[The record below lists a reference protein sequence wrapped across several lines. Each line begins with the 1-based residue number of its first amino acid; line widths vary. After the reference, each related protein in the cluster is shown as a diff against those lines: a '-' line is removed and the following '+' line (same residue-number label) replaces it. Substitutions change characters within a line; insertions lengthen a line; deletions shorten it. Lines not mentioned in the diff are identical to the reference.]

1 MRNSIINYA
10 AGGLGVSIVSLLT
23 VLIFARIFNENEY
36 SIYLLNLSIV
46 VFISNFSLIGANAVI
61 MKSRNGSKRDWSRFA
76 IGFFYFF
83 SPFVSA
89 SLFLLAYILFVYFE
103 LFAIDFNSLFIFFS
117 AIFETFFLLNQAEL
131 LAFKKSKEFGV
142 RNVVKVCLNLIIFLV
157 LILLQDYSIINGAF
171 LSFIL
176 TSFMFFLYSSKTF
189 FVKLIYFFQ
198 NRQSKYIK
206 FIKLYIFS
214 ISINNLSRLMPNF
227 VDKLFA
233 STITNSSVASLAL
246 TQQISRFL
254 MIPSTAIIRGYTPQ
268 IFSDLSSADIKVKN
282 SNFKNFNKLLFLSAL
297 YLIFITLTSFFV
309 SDVASLIFGNKYTE
323 IKLIASIMV
332 FDCVFT
338 FNKNVLLI
346 FVKYDPKLIK
356 LLPISTYTY
365 LGIFVLLAIFL
376 IGKYSIV
383 GLAIALVVSKYISSI
398 IMFFFAQKYL
408 KKIDNMK
415 MTFLILILLP
425 SIIFIAKLL

>member
-1 MRNSIINYA
+1 
-10 AGGLGVSIVSLLT
+10 
-23 VLIFARIFNENEY
+23 
-36 SIYLLNLSIV
+36 
-46 VFISNFSLIGANAVI
+46 
-61 MKSRNGSKRDWSRFA
+61 
-76 IGFFYFF
+76 
-83 SPFVSA
+83 
-89 SLFLLAYILFVYFE
+89 
-103 LFAIDFNSLFIFFS
+103 
-117 AIFETFFLLNQAEL
+117 
-131 LAFKKSKEFGV
+131 
-142 RNVVKVCLNLIIFLV
+142 
-157 LILLQDYSIINGAF
+157 
-171 LSFIL
+171 
-176 TSFMFFLYSSKTF
+176 
-189 FVKLIYFFQ
+189 
-198 NRQSKYIK
+198 
-206 FIKLYIFS
+206 
-214 ISINNLSRLMPNF
+214 MPNF

-323 IKLIASIMV
+323 IKLIASIIV

-398 IMFFFAQKYL
+398 VMFFFAQKYL
-408 KKIDNMK
+408 KKIDNIK